1 MQDNSRLLSKFI
13 GITYPVIILFS
24 FYVIINGHNSPGGGF
39 QGGAILS
46 SIFIIQYIINPEK
59 EISLYTLQYI
69 EKILFLCILL
79 LPIIFILI
87 MNGSSNTIVNQL
99 YMIAMNIF
107 IGIKVCCGLSII
119 FFRFVLF
126 ESR

>member
-1 MQDNSRLLSKFI
+1 MHENSQLLSKFI
-13 GITYPVIILFS
+13 GITYPLIILFS
-24 FYVIINGHNSPGGGF
+24 FYIIINGHNSPGGGF

-59 EISLYTLQYI
+59 EISLYTFQLI
-69 EKILFLCILL
+69 EKILFMCILL
-79 LPIIFILI
+79 LPILLIFFL
-87 MNGSSNTIVNQL
+87 NGSSNTILNQL
-99 YMIAMNIF
+99 YLITMNVLIA
-107 IGIKVCCGLSII
+107 IKVCCGLSII